1 MEVWSGEHLLG
12 GELLASSPLTPTVV
26 GMSTAA
32 ATSEI
37 SLGFSLLF
45 VTFIYFDFILLGG
58 HTCEG
63 QRTGCKIWFSHAII
77 WKELHS
83 SSLVTCGTL

>member
-1 MEVWSGEHLLG
+1 MEGWSEEHPLG
-12 GELLASSPLTPTVV
+12 GELLASSPLTPTAV

-37 SLGFSLLF
+37 SLGVSLLF
-45 VTFIYFDFILLGG
+45 VTFIYFEFILLGR

-63 QRTGCKIWFSHAII
+63 QRTGCRIWFSHATM

>member
-1 MEVWSGEHLLG
+1 MKGWSDEHPLG
-12 GELLASSPLTPTVV
+12 GELLASSPLTPTAV

-37 SLGFSLLF
+37 SLGVSLLF

-58 HTCEG
+58 TRVKGRG
-63 QRTGCKIWFSHAII
+63 QVVGLGSLMPPCGR
-77 WKELHS
+77 S
-83 SSLVTCGTL
+83 SIQVPS